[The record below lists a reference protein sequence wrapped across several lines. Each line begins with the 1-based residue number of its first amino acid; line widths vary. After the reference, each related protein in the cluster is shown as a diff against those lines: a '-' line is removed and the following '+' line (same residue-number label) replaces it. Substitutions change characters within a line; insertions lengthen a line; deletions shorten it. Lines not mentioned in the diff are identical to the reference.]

1 MVKKL
6 LYVVFMF
13 VLLAGCSTAK
23 SGGETEGKV
32 VLKALMEQVPDSDIV
47 KEMAKD
53 FNKENPNIQIDI
65 EMLPYDQM
73 RDKLVSSFLA
83 PKSAYDIIVVDN
95 PWMYDFASAGYLEP
109 LDKKIDG
116 AGGDYN
122 FDDFSAPLRKIASVN
137 DKVYGIPFYNY
148 ATGVIYRKDLFEKNN
163 ITFPQS
169 LEELQAAA
177 KKLTADGK
185 YGIASQPQK
194 GYKILEEWSNW
205 LFAAGGEIQDNEGNV
220 TLDSP
225 EAREALTK
233 YIETYKSSAP
243 PNSSNWAFD
252 EAMRS
257 VSSGESA
264 MTINYNWMLP
274 TLNNTKGP
282 AGDLAGKFDLAE
294 MPGGKAALGA
304 WYWSIP
310 SKTTHKEEVWE
321 FINWLTSSKQEVNR
335 VIQGGAPVRNS
346 AMDNPDVWEKGY
358 GESYYTTLKKILEDA
373 RPLADG
379 PNAEEMIQ
387 VIGTE
392 LNAAVNGQKSVDEA
406 ITDAAAQ
413 AKETLKK

>member
-1 MVKKL
+1 MLKKL
-6 LYVVFMF
+6 FCF
-13 VLLAGCSTAK
+13 VLIFILLAGCSTAK
-23 SGGETEGKV
+23 KTEGTEGKV

-47 KEMAKD
+47 KKMVKD
-53 FNKENPNIQIDI
+53 FNKDNPNIQIEI
-65 EMLPYDQM
+65 EMLSYDQI

-109 LDKKIDG
+109 LDKKIEA
-116 AGGDYN
+116 AGKDYN
-122 FDDFSAPLRKIASVN
+122 FEDFSAPLRKIATVN
-137 DKVYGIPFYNY
+137 GKVYGVPFYNY
-148 ATGVIYRKDLFEKNN
+148 ATGLIYRKDEFSKNKLLAPE
-163 ITFPQS
+163 T
-169 LEELQAAA
+169 LDELQAAA
-177 KKLTADGK
+177 KKLTKEGK

-205 LFAAGGEIQDNEGNV
+205 LFAAGGQIQDEKGNIV
-220 TLDSP
+220 LDSP
-225 EAREALTK
+225 QAREALTK
-233 YIETYKSSAP
+233 YIETYKNSAP

-274 TLNNTKGP
+274 TLNNKQGP

-294 MPGGKAALGA
+294 VPGGKAALGA

-310 SKTTHKEEVWE
+310 AKTSHKKEVWK
-321 FINWLTSSKQEVNR
+321 FIHWITSSKQEVNR
-335 VIQGGAPVRNS
+335 VILGGAPVRNS
-346 AMDNPDVWEKGY
+346 AMDNSQVWEKGY
-358 GESYYTTLKKILEDA
+358 GESYYKTLKNILEDA
-373 RPLADG
+373 VPLADG
-379 PNAEEMIQ
+379 PNAEETIQ

-406 ITDAAAQ
+406 IKDAAAK
-413 AKETLKK
+413 AKETLEK